1 MVIFIEFPVMH
12 WHFDLVLT
20 AQAVMRVYMFH
31 SRQFRIPVMSP
42 FFHPHEPY
50 DDITLD
56 DIHPPFHPLRYLTDG
71 ESDSDTRLTPIF
83 FVESEPSESTYLTYS
98 VGSYHLDPSQPSIIR
113 LSSDSSASFGDPL
126 YPQFMVVGSIAL
138 ALCPASMGMP
148 KEEDVGMMHPVVS
161 RTNTFY
167 LMVDLDRAC

>member
-1 MVIFIEFPVMH
+1 MH

-31 SRQFRIPVMSP
+31 SRQFRVPMMSS
-42 FFHPHEPY
+42 FFHPHERY

-83 FVESEPSESTYLTYS
+83 FMESEPSESTYLTYS
-98 VGSYHLDPSQPSIIR
+98 VGSYHLEPSQPSIIR
-113 LSSDSSASFGDPL
+113 LSSDSSALFGDP
-126 YPQFMVVGSIAL
+126 AL
-138 ALCPASMGMP
+138 PSVHGCGFNCTCTVPCEHGRAQGGGRRDDAPGGF
-148 KEEDVGMMHPVVS
+148 ENE
-161 RTNTFY
+161 Y
-167 LMVDLDRAC
+167 LLFDG